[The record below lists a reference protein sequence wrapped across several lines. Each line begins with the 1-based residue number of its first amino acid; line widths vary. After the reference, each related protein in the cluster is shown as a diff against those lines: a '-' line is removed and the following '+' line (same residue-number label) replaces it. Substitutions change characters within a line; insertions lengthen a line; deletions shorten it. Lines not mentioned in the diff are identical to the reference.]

1 MHGFGDKKHFQY
13 QKNNYGNK
21 QGSPLWEGQKLIS
34 QKKGVE
40 KCGKNEDFQEEEGQI
55 EEAQLLYLLLEVY
68 PSLEKEH
75 KAQGI
80 AK

>member
-1 MHGFGDKKHFQY
+1 
-13 QKNNYGNK
+13 
-21 QGSPLWEGQKLIS
+21 LIS